1 MIVPVPAQDRR
12 DAARRAGHRSW
23 KSWPAPWSWYMY
35 LGTCSARA
43 AAPDLQA
50 AEAELAAAARAD
62 GVVANRRLW
71 CGVSPRAMLQL

>member
-1 MIVPVPAQDRR
+1 
-12 DAARRAGHRSW
+12 
-23 KSWPAPWSWYMY
+23 MY
-35 LGTCSARA
+35 LGTRSARA